1 MLLIYRLACNNM
13 LADNLKDIKKICLT
27 EIWLNENSNVFFRQT
42 KHSRANL
49 LTKVINIYLIQFLQ
63 LSTRNYNIREG
74 VRKQIEILKI
84 RYP

>member
-1 MLLIYRLACNNM
+1 MKTQR
-13 LADNLKDIKKICLT
+13 
-27 EIWLNENSNVFFRQT
+27 FFKQT
-42 KHSRANL
+42 KHSMANL

>member
-1 MLLIYRLACNNM
+1 MFNWDMAKWKL
-13 LADNLKDIKKICLT
+13 
-27 EIWLNENSNVFFRQT
+27 NVFFKQT